1 MLIISRHQVIFPP
14 RHFLI
19 FILPPWLQNDYRHG
33 VILVSRPV
41 FFKDEDMKTLLT
53 ICRLAHNT
61 IQRNLYLELVKYWI
75 IAIEQ
80 ATSKIADGKIYG
92 QQVVTEWAKK

>member
-1 MLIISRHQVIFPP
+1 
-14 RHFLI
+14 
-19 FILPPWLQNDYRHG
+19 
-33 VILVSRPV
+33 
-41 FFKDEDMKTLLT
+41 
-53 ICRLAHNT
+53 
-61 IQRNLYLELVKYWI
+61 VKYWI

>member
-1 MLIISRHQVIFPP
+1 M
-14 RHFLI
+14 
-19 FILPPWLQNDYRHG
+19 
-33 VILVSRPV
+33 
-41 FFKDEDMKTLLT
+41 LLT
-53 ICRLAHNT
+53 ICPLAHNT